1 MTSPAEQPTLDL
13 GEYRGKNI
21 LRTSVKLANS
31 NDGFH
36 PSTDLDEPRIF
47 ELDEELTVAIRI
59 KVTGHNPKLIEK
71 GEDAELGMVELL
83 QTFKCGTIAI
93 IPDTGT
99 VKKAL
104 DTVEARRA
112 AARAAEA
119 AKKPAAKKVRRSH
132 LAPVGESLEAA
143 LQTDDGYTDTDPPG
157 SA

>member
-1 MTSPAEQPTLDL
+1 MTAAQQPSLDL

-21 LRTSVKLANS
+21 LETAVKLANS

-59 KVTGHNPKLIEK
+59 KVTEHHPKVIQK
-71 GEDAELGMVELL
+71 GDNAGAVELL

-93 IPDTGT
+93 IPDTGA

-104 DTVEARRA
+104 DQVEVRRTQAEEA
-112 AARAAEA
+112 AAAAKARKAPKKPVRRGALRSVGDSLAEA
-119 AKKPAAKKVRRSH
+119 LEGK
-132 LAPVGESLEAA
+132 GE
-143 LQTDDGYTDTDPPG
+143 GK
-157 SA
+157 